1 MKKNPTIIDVAQ
13 QAGVSPSTVSR
24 VFDPSWNGRIR
35 EETRRIVLQTA
46 NQLGYHGSNA
56 LARGL
61 FTQRSGII
69 AFVIGKSVSDFYIDI
84 VKKFLPLLQ
93 ERGKQVLIFE
103 IDPVVGVENILTQV
117 HRYRTDAIIIAS
129 SATSSE
135 IINPFFSTNI
145 PIIIFNRY
153 IPDSN
158 FSAVY
163 CDVTAATAQAA
174 DYLMAQGHKTFGIF
188 NGSATIAKEIERV
201 EGFAAQVNKR
211 GGSIL
216 WTQECDFSYT
226 AGHETALATLSEQ
239 PWPDAI
245 FCTSDIIALGVMD
258 VIRKKFHKSIP
269 QDISVIGFDNIPASA
284 FDAYDLTTISY
295 PFERMIPCT
304 VALLERILSSPSTH
318 VERVFDMEL
327 IKRGSVAPKYELP
340 QA

>member
-129 SATSSE
+129 SATSSD

-201 EGFAAQVNKR
+201 DGFAAQVNKR

-245 FCTSDIIALGVMD
+245 F
-258 VIRKKFHKSIP
+258 
-269 QDISVIGFDNIPASA
+269 
-284 FDAYDLTTISY
+284 
-295 PFERMIPCT
+295 
-304 VALLERILSSPSTH
+304 ALLISLRWVLWT
-318 VERVFDMEL
+318 
-327 IKRGSVAPKYELP
+327 
-340 QA
+340 